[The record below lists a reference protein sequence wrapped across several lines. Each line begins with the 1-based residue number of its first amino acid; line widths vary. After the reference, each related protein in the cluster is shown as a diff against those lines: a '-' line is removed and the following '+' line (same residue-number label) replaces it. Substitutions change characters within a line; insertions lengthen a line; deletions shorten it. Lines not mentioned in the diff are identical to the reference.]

1 MTDQRDLDRLLDAFF
16 VEGTNEVADRV
27 IDTALD
33 QIDHTH
39 QRRVLRMPRRF
50 QTMNMPTRVAAAAVI
65 GVLAVGATFFVIRPG
80 PVVGPPGPTAGASS
94 SPTTAVA
101 VSPSPSPSPTQRLST
116 PSSSQEPCVTDQLKV
131 LTGAAL
137 PATKGDRL
145 SGLGQSR
152 GVYFAGRP
160 PQRAQLWAVGPGQD
174 SATLIALVS
183 PEPIILNVV
192 DISPDGSNTLI
203 RAGTISPGG
212 GTECADLYVVR
223 TDGSGATRLTTFG
236 AGRFVTGGA
245 FSPDGGRVAFHW
257 WAPGTVS
264 VLDLASG
271 QTVDQVCDVTY
282 SSHLTQVDW
291 SPTGDRI
298 AVGCSD
304 ALTIFDAGGTAA
316 PIKVPAS
323 DEPLAFSW
331 TDDTHVIVARGGG
344 EIDSFDVVSQTSGIV
359 GYFADSSEVYSRSGV
374 FSPDGRWLVYQAGEA
389 GYLMP
394 TSGGAATRIL
404 DQVRDTFTW
413 SADSRAL
420 VFLTDEWTLARID
433 VETLQRSTIGT
444 ITNREPFLTYR
455 QGVWRIP

>member
-1 MTDQRDLDRLLDAFF
+1 MTDHRDLDRLLDAFF

-394 TSGGAATRIL
+394 TSGGAATRVL

-420 VFLTDEWTLARID
+420 VFLTDQWTLARID

-455 QGVWRIP
+455 QGVWRVP